1 MPLPQWLQD
10 AIKIGRNPSATS
22 FATSRLV
29 RGFLFILIALIIFL
43 LDFEGLTPY
52 IRDLPKKQSVTG
64 QSLRKIEEGKR
75 TLKEPDINTHVPA
88 ANYALTLRSAEY
100 QNAPALLDD
109 IVARYASGLGLC
121 GSEPI
126 MFDDQEAED

>member
-1 MPLPQWLQD
+1 M
-10 AIKIGRNPSATS
+10 
-22 FATSRLV
+22 
-29 RGFLFILIALIIFL
+29 
-43 LDFEGLTPY
+43 
-52 IRDLPKKQSVTG
+52 
-64 QSLRKIEEGKR
+64 
-75 TLKEPDINTHVPA
+75 EPDINTHVPA

>member
-1 MPLPQWLQD
+1 M
-10 AIKIGRNPSATS
+10 
-22 FATSRLV
+22 
-29 RGFLFILIALIIFL
+29 RGSLFIHIVLITFL

-75 TLKEPDINTHVPA
+75 TLWEPDINTHIPA

-100 QNAPALLDD
+100 QNAPVLLDD
-109 IVARYASGLGLC
+109 IVARYASGLSLC

-126 MFDDQEAED
+126 MSDDQEDED